1 MIREARPCHLYFDLE
16 FVPAVNAGVQGDAL
30 VDALLRLV
38 DAELRCEDPWP
49 LPGTQHEMRCRPCSC
64 GEFIASGCCDCL
76 ACAYYSFSAPELL
89 LFDFQTKVV

>member
-38 DAELRCEDPWP
+38 AAELRCVAGGACQAESMKYSPPVALADC
-49 LPGTQHEMRCRPCSC
+49 TV
-64 GEFIASGCCDCL
+64 SGCQDCL
-76 ACAYYSFSAPELL
+76 ACRSAPCGL
-89 LFDFQTKVV
+89 